1 MLRTGIDLVEIN
13 RLENLRPEIRERFLQ
28 RVFTP
33 GELQDAHGSLQM
45 LSGRFAAKEAVA
57 KVLQTG
63 IGPIGWQDIEI
74 RKGTAGEPILTL
86 HGAAQ
91 KLAKDL
97 GLVDWSVSISHTRQ
111 YAVACVV
118 ALGKDRENRK

>member
-45 LSGRFAAKEAVA
+45 LSGGLLPRRLLPRHYRPALVPSVGRILKSAKA
-57 KVLQTG
+57 LQAN
-63 IGPIGWQDIEI
+63 P
-74 RKGTAGEPILTL
+74 
-86 HGAAQ
+86 
-91 KLAKDL
+91 
-97 GLVDWSVSISHTRQ
+97 
-111 YAVACVV
+111 Y
-118 ALGKDRENRK
+118 